1 MRIAFIVPQ
10 NNIISNEKMRIYQ
23 WDQLWEYKARK
34 RLWATPDLG
43 LLTVAGMMPA
53 DFQLEYI
60 DLNYVDGVTME
71 YDWAFL
77 SPTTCQAV
85 QAYRIADELRAK
97 GVKVAMGGVHASILP
112 DEAMKHAD
120 TVFVGEAE
128 GLFHVLVED
137 MVSQRVKPVYI
148 NNSFPDLAD
157 TPIPR
162 YDLVKGYPYKCIPV
176 QTSRGC
182 PHQCSFCISS
192 KLYGRKIRRKPI
204 SQVER
209 ELKSIMDIYPK
220 PLIFFTDDNIFVDQQ
235 YGMELVELIRDF
247 DTRWYA
253 FSDASIAYKD
263 KLLDMISESGCMQL
277 LIGFESL
284 MEDSLV
290 QINQSKWKKDRLM
303 YYDHVISKIQALGVG
318 VVGSFVLGMD
328 DDTPEYFDKLYQFI
342 LETHIYATNIT
353 VLTPFPGTETYKQ
366 LKSQNRI
373 LTNDWSKY
381 NGFELTFKPK
391 KMEIDEFEEKYSELY
406 KRVNSTERTNC
417 ISEHFTNIFK
427 QKKFPQGN
435 KYFLQ

>member
-1 MRIAFIVPQ
+1 
-10 NNIISNEKMRIYQ
+10 
-23 WDQLWEYKARK
+23 
-34 RLWATPDLG
+34 
-43 LLTVAGMMPA
+43 
-53 DFQLEYI
+53 
-60 DLNYVDGVTME
+60 
-71 YDWAFL
+71 
-77 SPTTCQAV
+77 
-85 QAYRIADELRAK
+85 
-97 GVKVAMGGVHASILP
+97 
-112 DEAMKHAD
+112 
-120 TVFVGEAE
+120 
-128 GLFHVLVED
+128 
-137 MVSQRVKPVYI
+137 
-148 NNSFPDLAD
+148 
-157 TPIPR
+157 
-162 YDLVKGYPYKCIPV
+162 
-176 QTSRGC
+176 
-182 PHQCSFCISS
+182 
-192 KLYGRKIRRKPI
+192 
-204 SQVER
+204 
-209 ELKSIMDIYPK
+209 MDIYPK